1 MIGRCFIM
9 MDTSENMF
17 WGDINDIS
25 RFTENTQAN
34 KVKKARRTSAILL
47 AAIQLMENFI
57 KGIKHMN
64 AYDAASTIISDAN
77 WIQKSTIDNFYD
89 NTNKRITIELGNI
102 YYIDYGKTFCGELS
116 YFHYGLCIGKRD
128 GKILIVP
135 MRSGHDVFDKAY
147 HPTNNPMGNRKY
159 RQALTQEG
167 FAKNSVLLIN
177 DTKYISA
184 GRIDKKSNMINNET
198 LESIQLQV
206 FQVEFPN
213 LFMDFNNVKKNNEKL
228 VKQICD
234 QKELII
240 KLKNETNRCHQLLN
254 NVKEK

>member
-25 RFTENTQAN
+25 RFTENTHAN
-34 KVKKARRTSAILL
+34 KAKKARQTSAILL

-77 WIQKSTIDNFYD
+77 WIQKSTIDDFYD
-89 NTNKRITIELGNI
+89 NTNKRIPIELGNI

-135 MRSGHDVFDKAY
+135 MRSGYDVFDKAY

>member
-1 MIGRCFIM
+1 M
-9 MDTSENMF
+9 
-17 WGDINDIS
+17 
-25 RFTENTQAN
+25 
-34 KVKKARRTSAILL
+34 
-47 AAIQLMENFI
+47 
-57 KGIKHMN
+57 
-64 AYDAASTIISDAN
+64 
-77 WIQKSTIDNFYD
+77 
-89 NTNKRITIELGNI
+89 
-102 YYIDYGKTFCGELS
+102 
-116 YFHYGLCIGKRD
+116 
-128 GKILIVP
+128 
-135 MRSGHDVFDKAY
+135 
-147 HPTNNPMGNRKY
+147 
-159 RQALTQEG
+159 
-167 FAKNSVLLIN
+167 LLIN

-198 LESIQLQV
+198 LESIKLQV